1 MVNLLG
7 LVVHSVRL
15 VDLYNLDAPEKDPY
29 SRSYLWYPVHS
40 EAIVPAVTKE
50 ETSSLCSMPKA
61 NSLPDAAK
69 VGHCVSSEGEHDVRV
84 TLANS
89 CDASVPVL
97 LPNRASVVARNLR

>member
-15 VDLYNLDAPEKDPY
+15 ADLYNLDATKKDPY

-50 ETSSLCSMPKA
+50 ETSGLCSMPKA
-61 NSLPDAAK
+61 NSLPDAAT
-69 VGHCVSSEGEHDVRV
+69 VGHCVSSEGEHDVRI
-84 TLANS
+84 TLAT
-89 CDASVPVL
+89 SVPV

>member
-15 VDLYNLDAPEKDPY
+15 ADLYNLDATEKDPY
-29 SRSYLWYPVHS
+29 SRSYLWYPVYS

-50 ETSSLCSMPKA
+50 ETSGLCSMPKA
-61 NSLPDAAK
+61 NSLPDAAT
-69 VGHCVSSEGEHDVRV
+69 VGHCMSSEGEHDVRV
-84 TLANS
+84 TLA
-89 CDASVPVL
+89 ASVPVL